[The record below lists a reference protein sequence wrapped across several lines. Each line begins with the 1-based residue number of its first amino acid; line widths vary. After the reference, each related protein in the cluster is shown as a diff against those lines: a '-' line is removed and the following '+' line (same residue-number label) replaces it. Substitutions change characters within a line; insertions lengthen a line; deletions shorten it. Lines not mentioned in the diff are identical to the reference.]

1 MVETPFIP
9 ALNNILKFSM
19 NTEFNSYIIFSATFL
34 LKKMLL
40 LSRFCCIWTKL
51 CLHIQWY
58 LVFSLFSLFGL
69 PLCLLV
75 LLKNCSALLLY
86 TVALPSLLLTPPPL
100 HWTTA
105 QWKMNLTDLDFFNA
119 FVSQNYFWNV
129 INFTLY

>member
-1 MVETPFIP
+1 
-9 ALNNILKFSM
+9 M

-86 TVALPSLLLTPPPL
+86 TVALPCVTANL
-100 HWTTA
+100 TTA
-105 QWKMNLTDLDFFNA
+105 LDYCTTKN
-119 FVSQNYFWNV
+119 
-129 INFTLY
+129 